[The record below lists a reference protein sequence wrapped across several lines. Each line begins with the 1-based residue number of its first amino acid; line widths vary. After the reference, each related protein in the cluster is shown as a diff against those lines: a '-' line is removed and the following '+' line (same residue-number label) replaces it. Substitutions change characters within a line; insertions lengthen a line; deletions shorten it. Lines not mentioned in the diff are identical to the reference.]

1 MQIALAWLLA
11 SDSWLLFNVSLIH
24 INNILCFDSSLTQA
38 FYAVPRSRPAPMAE
52 FLLMPFGSAGD
63 TFPFIGLGQHLQQ
76 RGHTVRIA
84 SNGYFR
90 SHIKDAGL
98 PFDEL
103 WSKQDYLDNLNNPD
117 IWHPTRGFKAIVG
130 HPKMAEMVEEQH
142 VYIIEQFN
150 RNPNI
155 VIVAGSLVFGARI
168 ARETHGLKMATI
180 HLSPS
185 VLLSA
190 IKPPR
195 LPNMKIPSWSP
206 RSMVRLLYW
215 MGNRMVINPTMQ
227 QVVGKYRK
235 ELRLPRIKNYF
246 KDWIHS
252 TELVLGLWP
261 DWFAEP
267 VSDWPKNTILTGFPF
282 FDSTSTSPLSPSA
295 MEFVKAGSPP
305 IVATFGS
312 AMKFGEPLFKATI
325 DACTTLNQRAILL
338 TPFAEQVPIPLPPT
352 IRRFDYLPLSKLLP
366 HAAALVHHG
375 GIGTSAQALRAGVPQ
390 VITPLAHDQFDNAER
405 VQALGVSTTVPGAK
419 INASRLSKGISQ
431 AVNQL
436 DMREK
441 ALEQSRHFLDQN
453 PFGTLVESLEKYAAR
468 MPSTKYWV

>member
-1 MQIALAWLLA
+1 
-11 SDSWLLFNVSLIH
+11 
-24 INNILCFDSSLTQA
+24 
-38 FYAVPRSRPAPMAE
+38 MAE

-76 RGHTVRIA
+76 RDHTVRIA
-84 SNGYFR
+84 GNGYFR
-90 SHIKDAGL
+90 SHVKDAGL

-155 VIVAGSLVFGARI
+155 IIVAGSLTFGARI

-195 LPNMKIPSWSP
+195 LPNMTIPSWCP

-215 MGNRMVINPTMQ
+215 MGNRLVIDPTMQ

-267 VSDWPKNTILTGFPF
+267 VADWPKNTKLTGFPF
-282 FDSTSTSPLSPSA
+282 FDSTSTSPLSGSA
-295 MEFVKAGSPP
+295 MEFVQAGSPP

-312 AMKFGEPLFKATI
+312 AMKLGEPLFKATI
-325 DACTTLNQRAILL
+325 EACTALNQRTILL
-338 TPFAEQVPIPLPPT
+338 TPFTEQVPEPLPPT

-375 GIGTSAQALRAGVPQ
+375 GIGTTSQALRAGVPQ

-405 VQALGVSTTVPGAK
+405 VQALGVSTIVPAAK
-419 INASRLSKGISQ
+419 INAKRLSKGISQ

-441 ALEQSRHFLDQN
+441 ALDLSRRFLDQD
-453 PFGTLVESLEKYAAR
+453 PFGNLVESLETYAAR
-468 MPSTKYWV
+468 TPSTKYWV